1 MPGSQLEAELLSARE
16 DLRITIEQM
25 EAANEELKAS
35 NEEIRSINEELQA
48 SNEELET
55 SKEELQSLNEELNTT
70 NNQLQAKVEELEVRT
85 NDLTNLFNSTD
96 VATLFLDRALCIRWF
111 TPSMKALLELLPSDV
126 GRPIAHFAQR
136 FSGGDLLED
145 ARKVL
150 ERLLPSDTEVVDDLG
165 RWYIRHIVPYRTEDD
180 RIDGVVVTFTE
191 ITERKRREKEVN
203 EAKEFAETI
212 VQAVR
217 FPLVVLTPELRVRSA
232 NAAFYETFQVSPD
245 VTEGRPLAQLGNLQ
259 WDIPELHQ
267 RLSRVL
273 PERREFS
280 DFEIEHEFERIGRRT
295 MLLHARPLDGAQL
308 ILLGMVDLTER
319 KRGERERELLA
330 RELNHRVKNT
340 LAVVQALAMQTD
352 HSRSVEE
359 YRDYLRRAPL
369 GAGARAQ
376 PVARCGVARRGSQ
389 AAGRAGARGVPERPP
404 GYDRDRGRAGAAQR
418 HPEPWAEPDPARAGH
433 QRRQVRR
440 AVARGRARARFLAGR
455 GASRRAGACACAG
468 WSEVGP
474 RSENL
479 GRRASA
485 RG

>member
-85 NDLTNLFNSTD
+85 NDLNNLLNSTD

-111 TPSMKALLELLPSDV
+111 TPSMKALLELLPSDI

-180 RIDGVVVTFTE
+180 RIGGVVVTFTE

-217 FPLVVLTPELRVRSA
+217 FPLVVLTPELRV
-232 NAAFYETFQVSPD
+232 QI
-245 VTEGRPLAQLGNLQ
+245 G
-259 WDIPELHQ
+259 Q
-267 RLSRVL
+267 RRVL
-273 PERREFS
+273 
-280 DFEIEHEFERIGRRT
+280 
-295 MLLHARPLDGAQL
+295 
-308 ILLGMVDLTER
+308 
-319 KRGERERELLA
+319 
-330 RELNHRVKNT
+330 
-340 LAVVQALAMQTD
+340 
-352 HSRSVEE
+352 
-359 YRDYLRRAPL
+359 
-369 GAGARAQ
+369 
-376 PVARCGVARRGSQ
+376 
-389 AAGRAGARGVPERPP
+389 
-404 GYDRDRGRAGAAQR
+404 
-418 HPEPWAEPDPARAGH
+418 
-433 QRRQVRR
+433 
-440 AVARGRARARFLAGR
+440 
-455 GASRRAGACACAG
+455 
-468 WSEVGP
+468 
-474 RSENL
+474 
-479 GRRASA
+479 
-485 RG
+485 